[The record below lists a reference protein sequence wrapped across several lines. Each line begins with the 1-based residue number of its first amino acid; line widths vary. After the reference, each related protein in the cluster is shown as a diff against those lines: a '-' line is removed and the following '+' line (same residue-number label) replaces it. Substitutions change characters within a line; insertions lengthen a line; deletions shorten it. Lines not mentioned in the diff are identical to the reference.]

1 MPKTPPPASDEPLTG
16 GPQLDSPY
24 DPPADLSSDEVELVE
39 TSPESP
45 ESPAEPPRKGRSPA
59 FHIAVGV
66 AVAAVV
72 GGALLA
78 YRSHQNHRQVELRL
92 AKAEELFR
100 LDTAA
105 GYREAA
111 ELLGPVVS
119 YDPLE
124 AGSARA
130 FALAMLYADYRDA
143 DAEAQAEA
151 LLAVP
156 DRARKVPAW
165 ASLARCALSLGRREA
180 GNATNAASAAG
191 DLPWAQLLLGRTALL
206 AGNPQAAV
214 DPVAAAAAGDPRLAA
229 ALALQGDL
237 ARRLKR
243 DETAARA
250 SYDAALAASRNH
262 PRAAYGLA
270 KLALAGRLRP
280 ADATAA
286 LRRVLENRNGT
297 PSPERARAALHLAAL
312 SLRSGDRAAAA
323 AALDAA
329 LLDPPARSWAER
341 AAEAEAEST
350 GRYRA
355 FEGAPPAI
363 SSPSDDDPT
372 EPFPV
377 VAPPPPP
384 PRPAPAAHPAKK
396 PAIAKKKAAPARATK
411 ATGKSAAKKPSAKKA
426 AKKKVSG

>member
-1 MPKTPPPASDEPLTG
+1 MPKTPPPASDEPLNG

-24 DPPADLSSDEVELVE
+24 DPPADLSSDQVELIE
-39 TSPESP
+39 MSPESP
-45 ESPAEPPRKGRSPA
+45 SEPPRKGRTPA

-214 DPVAAAAAGDPRLAA
+214 EPVAAAASGDPRLAA

-286 LRRVLENRNGT
+286 LRRVLEDRTGT

-329 LLDPPARSWAER
+329 LLDPPARAWAER

-363 SSPSDDDPT
+363 ASPSDDDPT

-377 VAPPPPP
+377 VAPPPP
-384 PRPAPAAHPAKK
+384 RPAPAAHPAAKK
-396 PAIAKKKAAPARATK
+396 PAIAKKKPAPARATK
-411 ATGKSAAKKPSAKKA
+411 ASGKGAAKKPSAKKA